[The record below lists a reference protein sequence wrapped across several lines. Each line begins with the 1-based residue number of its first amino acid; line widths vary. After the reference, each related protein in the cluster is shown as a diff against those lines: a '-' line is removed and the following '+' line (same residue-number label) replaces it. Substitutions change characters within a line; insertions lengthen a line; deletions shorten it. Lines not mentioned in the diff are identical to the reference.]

1 MSLQS
6 YVTQM
11 LAHSTSTPTLADL
24 LQGLEDLPRHADA
37 SGADAV
43 REARDELP

>member
-11 LAHSTSTPTLADL
+11 LEQSTSTPTVSDW
-24 LQGLEDLPRHADA
+24 LQSLEDLPRHAGV

-43 REARDELP
+43 REARNELP

>member
-11 LAHSTSTPTLADL
+11 LTRSTAAPALSDWLR
-24 LQGLEDLPRHADA
+24 GLDDLPQHTSL
-37 SGADAV
+37 SGSQAV
-43 REARDELP
+43 REARDDLP

>member
-6 YVTQM
+6 YVSQM
-11 LAHSTSTPTLADL
+11 LERSTSTPTLADW
-24 LQGLEDLPRHADA
+24 LQELEELPRHAEV